1 MSVSIGMFRYVKV
14 YLAAYIRVTW
24 AAVVLAYLTQE
35 NGCNKEKVIHWKYCE
50 YSETSSAEW
59 KLDGWVD
66 EEMGVYT
73 GWIISWAHIS

>member
-1 MSVSIGMFRYVKV
+1 M
-14 YLAAYIRVTW
+14 
-24 AAVVLAYLTQE
+24 VLAYLTQE

-73 GWIISWAHIS
+73 G